1 MEVDVGGAVIGS
13 AAFLSMFVV
22 FYLCRRKTP
31 EVSVPPPVV
40 VVHRDEDPGDPQAI
54 EQTDRS
60 SS

>member
-1 MEVDVGGAVIGS
+1 MDTDIGGAVIGI

-22 FYLCRRKTP
+22 AYVCRRRTP
-31 EVSVPPPVV
+31 EVTPPVV